1 MVKRFSLL
9 LALICASSAS
19 VSQSVEHAVW
29 DKTPLRITLPLNE
42 ERLIRFPLAVSI
54 VDSELDESTG
64 VMKAQDTVYF
74 NAHKAFKNKRLVVQ
88 LMPEGEAIILS
99 LSASA
104 DAANTTPVEVV
115 MADNDHEY
123 RQDEAPAIDAP
134 KKAIRT
140 ASSVRATLAP
150 NTPPSAHINPVS
162 LTRFAIQS
170 LYSPARLLV
179 TPEGVARTP
188 MRTHRN
194 ITLVLGASVSATPL
208 ISWRGEDVYVT
219 AIELK
224 NQLNKPVEVRPQML
238 LGDWQTATFYP
249 TNTLSPRGGAD
260 VTTVFVTSSKPFGEA
275 LADNREYVR

>member
-19 VSQSVEHAVW
+19 VAQSVEHAVW

-115 MADNDHEY
+115 MANNDHEY

-134 KKAIRT
+134 KDTPT
-140 ASSVRATLAP
+140 ASSVQV
-150 NTPPSAHINPVS
+150 TPASNASPSAHINPVS

-194 ITLVLGASVSATPL
+194 ITLVLGASVTANPL

-224 NQLNKPVEVRPQML
+224 NQLNKSVHVSPQML